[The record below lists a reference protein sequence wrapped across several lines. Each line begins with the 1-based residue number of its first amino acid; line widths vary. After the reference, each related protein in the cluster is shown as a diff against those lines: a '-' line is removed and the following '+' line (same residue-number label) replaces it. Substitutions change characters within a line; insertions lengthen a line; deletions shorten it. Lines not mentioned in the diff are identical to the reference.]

1 VPLHSQCKTTSNQNP
16 HNLRVG
22 DKAAYYVV
30 ESSGTRADVY
40 IHAGVIARIED
51 GRATLKFPNRRAD
64 RVWLQSLDFRGPF
77 HALNRAMLRRKY
89 RMSLVRGRGVR

>member
-1 VPLHSQCKTTSNQNP
+1 VPLHSSCKTTSNQNP

-30 ESSGTRADVY
+30 ENSGTRADVY

-51 GRATLKFPNRRAD
+51 GRATLTFPNRRAD
-64 RVWLQSLDFRGPF
+64 RVWLQRLDFRGPF
-77 HALNRAMLRRKY
+77 HALNRAMSRRKY
-89 RMSLVRGRGVR
+89 RMSLRNVRGAR